1 MDVGIERSRG
11 RATNAFGR
19 LLERWRLRDDAGMTL
34 IECVVAIALLV
45 IVLVPTTLFVIEGQ
59 RAASESHLEAEAT
72 SLADQ
77 ALNGLQA
84 EASRGNLPAGFQSQV
99 QTVDE
104 VGGKQTTYTVSTTW
118 TPIVQGTDK
127 SICAAGIGVSVAQQ
141 IWLVTASVT
150 WNAMGGA
157 SPVTATS
164 EIAPGTD
171 GGLQQSAGE
180 LAVSLDDGLFT
191 TKAGN
196 PTPIPQLF
204 TGSSVTATLTGTW
217 SNTLNPTPPAVPPGE
232 FTSETRT
239 SINSTNSAFDGCL
252 IFQDVDVDVG
262 WTYTLS
268 FAGNGS
274 ITQAQEFSDDNPNGA
289 YTFGPITLEA
299 GVPQV
304 MTVDLNTGTPIT
316 ISYTQGI
323 PSPGASCTT
332 APTAPLTA
340 QATTSEIPITVN
352 NSGLTYIH
360 NDWVAYLT
368 GGPVFNE
375 VYLYPSYSSVT
386 SIWAGDGPNSEQ
398 ATPCQVSPASGLA
411 QTVYLQLYDLSLTAS
426 GPGASVMTATEAGG
440 TVGAKYALSALS
452 GATSATDMPLGEYTL
467 SDGANTVTSGGN
479 PATVWVTEGGNCLAT
494 AAPTPPSPCHAATI
508 TVVAP

>member
-11 RATNAFGR
+11 RATNAFGILR
-19 LLERWRLRDDAGMTL
+19 ERWRLRDDAGMTL

-59 RAASESHLEAEAT
+59 RSAAEAHLEAEAT

-77 ALNGLQA
+77 SLNGLQA
-84 EASRGNLPAGFQSQV
+84 EASRGNLPAGFQTQV

-104 VGGKQTTYTVSTTW
+104 VGGKRTIYTISTTW

-127 SICAAGIGVSVAQQ
+127 SICAAGVGVSVAQQ
-141 IWLVTASVT
+141 IWLVTATVT
-150 WNAMGGA
+150 WNGMGGA

-164 EIAPGTD
+164 EIAPGTA

-217 SNTLNPTPPAVPPGE
+217 SNTLNPTPPAVPSGE
-232 FTSETRT
+232 FITETKA

-252 IFQDVDVDVG
+252 IFQNLDVQVG

-304 MTVDLNTGTPIT
+304 MTVNLNTGTQIT
-316 ISYTQGI
+316 ISYTQGS
-323 PSPGASCTT
+323 PPPGASCTT
-332 APTAPLTA
+332 APSGPLTA
-340 QATTSEIPITVN
+340 PATTSEIPITVN
-352 NSGLTYIH
+352 NSGLTYTN
-360 NDWVAYLT
+360 NDWVAYKT
-368 GGPVFNE
+368 GGPTFSQ

-386 SIWAGDGPNSEQ
+386 SIWTGDGPNSEQ
-398 ATPCQVSPASGLA
+398 ASPCQVSPASGLP
-411 QTVYLQLYDLSLTAS
+411 QTVYLQLYDLRMTVS
-426 GPGASVMTATEAGG
+426 GAGASNISGTEVGG
-440 TVGAKYALSALS
+440 TVGAAYALSAPS
-452 GATSATDMPLGEYTL
+452 GATSATDLPLGEYTL
-467 SDGANTVTSGGN
+467 SDGAGAVTSGGN
-479 PATVWVTEGGNCLAT
+479 PATVWVTEKGNCLAT
-494 AAPTPPSPCHAATI
+494 AAPTPPSPCNSAI
-508 TVVAP
+508 TVVAS